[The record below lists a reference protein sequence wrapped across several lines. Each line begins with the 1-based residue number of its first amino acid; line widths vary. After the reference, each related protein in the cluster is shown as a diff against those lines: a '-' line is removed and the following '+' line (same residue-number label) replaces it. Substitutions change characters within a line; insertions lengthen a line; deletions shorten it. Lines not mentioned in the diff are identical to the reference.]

1 MIFLY
6 QYKKVIILFTES
18 LFLNLI
24 FVTSES
30 FTSVF
35 FIFLS
40 LLRGFLFVC
49 DIFVIFKHD
58 EFISLT
64 AAYV

>member
-1 MIFLY
+1 M
-6 QYKKVIILFTES
+6 ES
-18 LFLNLI
+18 LFLNLF

-30 FTSVF
+30 FVSVF
-35 FIFLS
+35 FLFLS

-49 DIFVIFKHD
+49 DFFVIFKYD